1 MKYLVHTSDIFSYSV
16 FIFVSL
22 GAARRHAGSNRRRK
36 YRTLSYLCRVL
47 NYMNPLR
54 IMLKVE
60 EEEEEEEEEACSS
73 RDDAIQFNKKQISE
87 VPSVTLA

>member
-1 MKYLVHTSDIFSYSV
+1 
-16 FIFVSL
+16 
-22 GAARRHAGSNRRRK
+22 
-36 YRTLSYLCRVL
+36 
-47 NYMNPLR
+47 MNPLR